1 MYDRKTWIVVG
12 ICAVLLALNFHYGN
26 KQAAERAAEAAK
38 QREAE
43 AAANP
48 EAAPESEAPEKPG
61 VLTEIDPAPEQI
73 LETSTHTLETDEV
86 VFTLTSLGGGVK
98 SAELKHQKAIT
109 DTDEE
114 DPAKI
119 PNVILNQGDTGA
131 VGSLS
136 QGADALERSN
146 YTFLEDESEPGQRV
160 VFAARHPAGLIV
172 KKTWSLVPAEEPGSP
187 YLLDFQLAVEN
198 PRDSGQQ
205 QSLDRFSLYLGRAYP
220 LYRGET
226 RLTPSRFFWRADGD
240 LDVIKSNKFK
250 GGWFS
255 DDKPLIAE
263 SASDMEF
270 TGVSN
275 QFFATVLRPAEVSA
289 GGIWAKPV
297 EVELPDAKN
306 GEKGTGV
313 RAGSTLP
320 AVILEPGANRT
331 LNYRLFMGPKEN
343 RMLREMGDGWG
354 DIINYGWAIIG
365 VFSWILN
372 WLLVHLHDLVAK
384 VSGPWSWGIAII
396 VVTLVVRAA
405 MWPLYARSNRTMKRM
420 GKLKPEMDRL
430 KEKYPDD
437 PAKMQ
442 QEVMKLYR
450 KYGINPVGGCLPM
463 LAQMPIF
470 FGFYR
475 MLQYAVELR
484 GHGFLWVD
492 DLSMPD
498 TVATIAGFP
507 INILPIVMGV
517 SSFAQMAM
525 MPTASADKTQMT
537 IMKLMPIMFLV
548 FCYNFAAALALY
560 WTTSNL
566 FSIFQT
572 WLTKRM
578 PEPELKER
586 QGPPKKSFMER
597 MAEAAEQQ
605 QKMKQARGRVVDEGN
620 NDKPKKPRGPRTGG

>member
-12 ICAVLLALNFHYGN
+12 ICAVLLALNLHFGKKN
-26 KQAAERAAEAAK
+26 AEAERTRLEQERRTNIEQTPATGDG
-38 QREAE
+38 
-43 AAANP
+43 
-48 EAAPESEAPEKPG
+48 EAPVEPG
-61 VLTEIDPAPEQI
+61 ILEEIDPEPEQVVEARRI
-73 LETSTHTLETDEV
+73 TLETDEV
-86 VFTLTSLGGGVK
+86 VFTLTSLGGGVET
-98 SAELKHQKAIT
+98 AELKHEKAVI
-109 DTDEE
+109 D
-114 DPAKI
+114 KNR
-119 PNVILNQGDTGA
+119 NVILNRGDSSAIGA
-131 VGSLS
+131 LS
-136 QGADALERSN
+136 QGPDGLERVN
-146 YTFLEDESEPGQRV
+146 YTYLEDESEAGRKV
-160 VFAARHPAGLIV
+160 VFAARHPSGLIV
-172 KKTWSLVPAEEPGSP
+172 KKTWSLVPSENPGAP
-187 YLLDFQLAVEN
+187 YLLDFQLDIANAKDAGEQV
-198 PRDSGQQ
+198 P
-205 QSLDRFSLYLGRAYP
+205 LDRFSLYLGRAQP
-220 LYRGET
+220 LHRGET
-226 RLTPSRFFWRADGD
+226 RLTPSSFFWRADGD
-240 LDVIKSNKFK
+240 FELMKSSKFK

-255 DDKPLIAE
+255 DDKSLIVE
-263 SASDMEF
+263 SVEGLEF
-270 TGVSN
+270 AGVSN
-275 QFFATVLRPAEVSA
+275 QFFATVLRPSDPAN
-289 GGIWAKPV
+289 GGVWAKPV
-297 EVELPDAKN
+297 EVAVEDSDD
-306 GEKGTGV
+306 KGVAV
-313 RAGSTLP
+313 RSGSLLP
-320 AVILEPGANRT
+320 AITLSPGSDQSLR
-331 LNYRLFMGPKEN
+331 YQLFMGPKEN

-372 WLLVHLHDLVAK
+372 WGLVHIHDLVEK
-384 VSGPWSWGIAII
+384 ISGPWSWGIAIV
-396 VVTLVVRAA
+396 VVTLVVRTL

-420 GKLKPEMDRL
+420 SKLKPEMDRL

-442 QEVMKLYR
+442 QEVMGLYR

-463 LAQMPIF
+463 FAQMPIF

-484 GHGFLWVD
+484 GHGFLWVE

-507 INILPIVMGV
+507 INILPIIMGV

-525 MPTASADKTQMT
+525 MPNTSADKTQMT

-578 PEPELKER
+578 PEPELKEK

-605 QKMKQARGRVVDEGN
+605 QKMKQARGRVVED
-620 NDKPKKPRGPRTGG
+620 DQPKPKKPRGPRTGG